1 MFILHH
7 KIILLLIVVPC
18 QHHVALVTFDLYFD
32 SPILIGSSVAH
43 SADGMVTLRRVEDI
57 HLINGTIA
65 LRAFNDLGCLSV
77 HWLE

>member
-32 SPILIGSSVAH
+32 SPILVRSSVAH

-57 HLINGTIA
+57 HLVNRTIA

>member
-32 SPILIGSSVAH
+32 SPILVRSGVAH

-57 HLINGTIA
+57 HLVNRTIA